1 MAAFAARQS
10 KCQTFLPEDLAVS
23 AASPILPAPHTPSP
37 SMFFFRKS
45 GQSIGNPYQ
54 MEDNKNTKG
63 AARSAAPLER
73 RRRRRIVVFHLVRI
87 SYVLAWFSS
96 RSIDHGTGNG
106 NKPPAEGGV
115 ATIYIYNSPNNAC
128 IGGVLTGCE
137 VFFLETG
144 SIVTKLG
151 LNSCMCTEASQSA
164 NMHALGKRSRP
175 RVQNAP
181 W

>member
-1 MAAFAARQS
+1 
-10 KCQTFLPEDLAVS
+10 
-23 AASPILPAPHTPSP
+23 
-37 SMFFFRKS
+37 
-45 GQSIGNPYQ
+45 
-54 MEDNKNTKG
+54 MEDNKNPKG
-63 AARSAAPLER
+63 AARSAAPLGR

-87 SYVLAWFSS
+87 SYDLAWFSS

-115 ATIYIYNSPNNAC
+115 ATIYIYIYNSPNKAC

-137 VFFLETG
+137 IFFLETG

-164 NMHALGKRSRP
+164 HMRALGKRSLRC
-175 RVQNAP
+175 RRWRNWAARHARKRAP
-181 W
+181 WESNGHYSR